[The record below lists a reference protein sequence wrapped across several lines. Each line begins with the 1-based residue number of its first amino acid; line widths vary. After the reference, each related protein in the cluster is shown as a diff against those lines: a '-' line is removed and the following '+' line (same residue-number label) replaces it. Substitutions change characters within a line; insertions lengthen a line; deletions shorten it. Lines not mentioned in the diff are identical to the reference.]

1 MKSSKKLAIVFF
13 GIALIALCAMCIITT
28 SAVVNYAWIINKVGN
43 PNNVPFYFA
52 FLEGIPSL
60 LIMIVA
66 LIFASIFW
74 KKSKQVAVQA

>member
-13 GIALIALCAMCIITT
+13 SVALLALCAVCIITT
-28 SAVVNYAWIINKVGN
+28 SAVVSYAWIINQVGN
-43 PNNVPFYFA
+43 PNNVPLYFA

-60 LIMIVA
+60 LIMVVS

-74 KKSKQVAVQA
+74 KKSNQA